1 MYTKAKGAHMTQTTP
16 QKKPTSTKMLPE
28 LLSNPLLAFGLAVL
42 LYCTSLAIAFFS
54 INIGTGAI
62 INQPL
67 YFVAGFLGYASIF
80 MFLVTAFATIVFI
93 LRKLKK
99 AD

>member
-1 MYTKAKGAHMTQTTP
+1 MYNKAKGAPMTQTTP
-16 QKKPTSTKMLPE
+16 PKKTTSTKKLPE
-28 LLSNPLLAFGLAVL
+28 LLSNPLLAFGLAIL

-54 INIGTGAI
+54 INIGTGAV

-67 YFVAGFLGYASIF
+67 YFVAGFVGYASIF
-80 MFLVTAFATIVFI
+80 MFLVTAIATIVFI

-99 AD
+99 TA